1 MIQKKICLI
10 GAFAVGKTSLVSRYV
25 RSVFSEKYHTTIGVK
40 VDKKVVETRAGEVG
54 LLIWD
59 LAGQDDFGAIEM
71 NYLRGASGYLLI
83 IDGTRRSTLETAV
96 LLQQRVFAEVG
107 PVPFRV
113 LVNKSDLRAEWEV
126 TNADLELLAK
136 HRWEVALTS
145 ALNGE
150 NVEASFVSLAEAMLS
165 S

>member
-40 VDKKVVETRAGEVG
+40 VDKKVVETGSGEVG

-83 IDGTRRSTLETAV
+83 VDGMRRSTLETAI

-126 TNADLELLAK
+126 TNADLDLLAK
-136 HRWEVALTS
+136 HHWDVAITS

-150 NVEASFVSLAEAMLS
+150 NVEASFVLLAEAMLS